1 MPNDLDKVVE
11 ERIKNEILEY
21 IPKIKDVIKKYSN
34 SDMLVEILERCLKVF
49 ENPKSTIDE
58 KRNALVI
65 IENSHLD
72 LLLSSGNKEL

>member
-34 SDMLVEILERCLKVF
+34 SDMLVETLERCLKVF

-58 KRNALVI
+58 KRKALVI

-72 LLLSSGNKEL
+72 LLLSSGNKKL

>member
-21 IPKIKDVIKKYSN
+21 TPKIKEVIKKYSN

-49 ENPKSTIDE
+49 ENPESTIDE
-58 KRNALVI
+58 KQKALVI

-72 LLLSSGNKEL
+72 LLLSSGNKKL

>member
-49 ENPKSTIDE
+49 ENPESTIDE
-58 KRNALVI
+58 KQKALVI

-72 LLLSSGNKEL
+72 LLLSSGNKKL